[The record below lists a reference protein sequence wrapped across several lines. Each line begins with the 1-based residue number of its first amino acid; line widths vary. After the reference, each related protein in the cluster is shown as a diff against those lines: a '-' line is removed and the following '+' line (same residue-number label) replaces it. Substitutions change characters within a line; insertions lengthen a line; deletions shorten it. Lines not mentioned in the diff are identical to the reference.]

1 MKTFNPKVI
10 ASALLVTLLATAA
23 YADPNPG
30 HERKTPEERIATVP
44 GLTQAQRDVI
54 VRIEKEN
61 RDAQQALM
69 QTTRAQ
75 HEQLRDQ
82 ATQKLRTALG
92 DKAYATYVTWKL
104 EQRGGHRGDRRHGRM
119 GHRPPPSAADQTME
133 PPAGE

>member
-1 MKTFNPKVI
+1 MKAFKPKAI
-10 ASALLVTLLATAA
+10 ATALLVTLLATAA
-23 YADPNPG
+23 YANPQSG
-30 HERKTPEERIATVP
+30 HQRKTPEERIATVP
-44 GLTQAQRDVI
+44 GLTQTQRDDI

-61 RDAQQALM
+61 RDAQLALM

-104 EQRGGHRGDRRHGRM
+104 EQRGHHRGERRHDRM
-119 GHRPPPSAADQTME
+119 GNRPPPPAGDQPMDSAA
-133 PPAGE
+133 GE